1 MVCTLSDRY
10 YLQKGYCHK
19 VIICQMRDREG
30 FQQLLATLQS
40 MKIEF
45 VIQEVTQKQYEL
57 AQQIRCSKATPRS
70 TSGATADKSKSKS
83 KMSAEDDDEVSK
95 IFTFPACLHYDASG
109 GIEYVSDDKSLGA
122 VDSNPPYT
130 DNLLHTPKENCVC
143 VIFG

>member
-1 MVCTLSDRY
+1 
-10 YLQKGYCHK
+10 
-19 VIICQMRDREG
+19 MRDREG

-83 KMSAEDDDEVSK
+83 KMSAHTEEDDDEVSK

-109 GIEYVSDDKSLGA
+109 GIDYVNDDKSTAA
-122 VDSNPPYT
+122 VNSNSPYT
-130 DNLLHTPKENCVC
+130 DNLLHTPKENFVFL
-143 VIFG
+143 IIG